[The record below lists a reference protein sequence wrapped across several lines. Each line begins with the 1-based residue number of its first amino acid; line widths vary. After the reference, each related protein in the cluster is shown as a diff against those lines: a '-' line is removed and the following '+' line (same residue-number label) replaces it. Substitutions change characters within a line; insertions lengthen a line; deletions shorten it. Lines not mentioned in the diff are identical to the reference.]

1 VLLLASK
8 KEGQV
13 GPFGTINLSRG
24 KKVVVEGS
32 RKVERGL
39 FVDSL
44 GKQPRNICGGPLS
57 LACGW
62 PGMCSISSSALHTE
76 PKQ

>member
-1 VLLLASK
+1 
-8 KEGQV
+8 V

-24 KKVVVEGS
+24 KKVVE
-32 RKVERGL
+32 KVERGL